1 MMNRYLEV
9 YSVHAP
15 NTFVKRVKITGKKD
29 KLVEKIER
37 ELTINTDLSEYA
49 IRIVDR
55 PIVKN
60 IVNKKMSDK

>member
-1 MMNRYLEV
+1 MNRYVEV
-9 YSVHAP
+9 YPIHAP
-15 NTFVKRVKITGKKD
+15 NILVKRVKITGKKD